1 MGNKMKKSTGTKLFS
16 TLKNKSHYIIHFST
30 LQFYLQLG
38 LKLVKIHKVLTFI
51 QDPWMK
57 PYIDFN
63 TQKRKEATDE
73 FSKDLFK
80 LLSNSVY
87 GKQLQN
93 VRNYQQVELI
103 TDEKRLRRY
112 TAKPNFKSV
121 NIFSE
126 HLVAVSMEK
135 VSVTLNQPMS
145 VGFTILE
152 HAKRIL
158 YDFHYNVMLKEY
170 GTRLK
175 VLMTD
180 TDSLLY
186 QISAPVG
193 RPLRDPYDFI
203 HANLSLF
210 DTSNY
215 PKDHPLHSSV
225 RHKAI
230 SVMKDEAGGQII
242 REFVGLRAKN
252 YSYIVDKTEGVTK
265 EELRAKGIQRTFI
278 RKHLHHEMFKDCLL
292 KHKQTTASYHQ
303 IRSFHNE
310 LFTIK
315 TTKIALTPLDDKRY
329 LLDDGIESKPYGYNP
344 L

>member
-1 MGNKMKKSTGTKLFS
+1 M
-16 TLKNKSHYIIHFST
+16 
-30 LQFYLQLG
+30 YLRLG
-38 LKLVKIHKVLTFI
+38 LKLVNVHKVLKFT
-51 QDPWMK
+51 QSPWMK

-63 TQKRKEATDE
+63 TQKRKEAKDD

-80 LLSNSVY
+80 LLFNSVY

-135 VSVTLNQPMS
+135 VLVTLNQPVS

-152 HAKRIL
+152 HAKCIL
-158 YDFHYNVMLKEY
+158 YDFHYNVMLREY
-170 GTRLK
+170 GDCLK

-186 QISAPVG
+186 QIAVPVG
-193 RPLRDPYDFI
+193 RSLRDPYDFMN
-203 HANLSLF
+203 ANISLF

-215 PKDHPLHSSV
+215 PKDHPLHSV
-225 RHKAI
+225 ERHKAI
-230 SVMKDEAGGQII
+230 GVMKDEAGGKII
-242 REFVGLRAKN
+242 REFLGLRAKN
-252 YSYIVDKTEGVTK
+252 YSYIVDKILGVTK
-265 EELRAKGIQRTFI
+265 EELRAKGIQKTFI
-278 RKHLHHEMFKDCLL
+278 RKHLRHEMFKECLFE
-292 KHKQTTASYHQ
+292 HKQTMASYHQ

-310 LFTIK
+310 LYTIK
-315 TTKIALTPLDDKRY
+315 IKKIALTPLDDKRY